1 MKGLTWK
8 QKQSV
13 IKQWKVKKAAV
24 NAAAGSVSA
33 SPTASMSAA
42 ASAPRLPLMV
52 PLPPYSARHATAPT
66 YLPQFSPPVPPTLT
80 GPYVQPW
87 QHQPPALQM
96 LTFGRPAGPAY
107 PRPEELL
114 VNLSPPPGDSTYPQ
128 TREYGTRQ
136 DDIGLQNVA
145 RMQMY
150 PFLSSNL
157 DMHPVEAYHRAIGY
171 TPRRKSPRYRYQ
183 GQVQ

>member
-1 MKGLTWK
+1 MFQLRLQSQNNSHWQNNSVRFCATNCRKLTNGWSRREEMKGLTWK

-87 QHQPPALQM
+87 QHQPPAMQM
-96 LTFGRPAGPAY
+96 VTFGRPACPAY
-107 PRPEELL
+107 PRPDELL
-114 VNLSPPPGDSTYPQ
+114 VDLSPPPGNSIYPQ
-128 TREYGTRQ
+128 TRDY
-136 DDIGLQNVA
+136 
-145 RMQMY
+145 
-150 PFLSSNL
+150 
-157 DMHPVEAYHRAIGY
+157 
-171 TPRRKSPRYRYQ
+171 
-183 GQVQ
+183 